1 LLKGGDFVILYND
14 ETTFKHE
21 SEEKY
26 VECIDYLYEKWKANK
41 ENVTIFIRLSV
52 STWYALALDGPILTL
67 DKIMYSKLTHIL
79 AEVYHFFHSHY
90 ANCENCQ
97 WLFGYMMEV
106 RTDLFLST
114 ELEYNEIEQVGINLI
129 EQASKNG
136 NVFAKV
142 LSRSSNVLTKEQI
155 EEYVRDSFDST
166 YEIDRYFIEI
176 LSSHLKEYSSASEQ
190 RSDSMKFKI
199 RKIIR
204 FVLLMLNILSFGLV
218 VLVGVMGIAYEMLEP
233 ASYEKLLEWFKISWD
248 FEQIWTFSI
257 LCLVIFLVTYTVR
270 RKFFR

>member
-1 LLKGGDFVILYND
+1 LLKRGDFVILYND

-41 ENVTIFIRLSV
+41 ENVSIFIRLSV
-52 STWYALALDGPILTL
+52 STWYVLTLDGPILTL

-79 AEVYHFFHSHY
+79 AEVYHFFHSYY

-97 WLFGYMMEV
+97 LLFGYMMEV

-142 LSRSSNVLTKEQI
+142 LSRSSYNLTKEQI

-166 YEIDRYFIEI
+166 YEIDRCFIEI

-190 RSDSMKFKI
+190 RSDSMKFKV

-204 FVLLMLNILSFGLV
+204 FVLLMLNILSFGSV
-218 VLVGVMGIAYEMLEP
+218 VLVGVTGIAYEILDP
-233 ASYEKLLEWFKISWD
+233 ASYEKLLEWFRISWD

-257 LCLVIFLVTYTVR
+257 LCSVIFLVTYTVR